1 MVAAVHRGPC
11 LGRRHLLLVN
21 CCISSQR
28 LAGSDDIHGL
38 LCAGAAFSL
47 LRLPKRALRLPSS
60 SPSFFLDKRP
70 ISAVLSS

>member
-11 LGRRHLLLVN
+11 LGRRHLLLVSY
-21 CCISSQR
+21 CTSSQR
-28 LAGSDDIHGL
+28 QAGSDDIHGL

-70 ISAVLSS
+70 ISVVLLS

>member
-11 LGRRHLLLVN
+11 LGRRHLLLVSY
-21 CCISSQR
+21 CISSQR
-28 LAGSDDIHGL
+28 RAGSDDIHGL
-38 LCAGAAFSL
+38 LCAGAVFSL

-70 ISAVLSS
+70 ISAVLLS